1 MRGTHLYERMNNTK
15 ILGIFM
21 NMIKNNEEHVA
32 KQLFANITKEAGDH
46 PRYDVIKAAYD
57 ERFGTIE

>member
-1 MRGTHLYERMNNTK
+1 MNNTK